1 MFKKYPF
8 IRSLLIISLMISAQL
23 YAQTQWP
30 KVITTANKTKINL
43 YQPTPESLNNNHL
56 LSRAAISIQLK
67 PGDDLLF
74 GAYWSDAIVSTDRN
88 TKMVVLESIK
98 ITRVK
103 FADVTDTTKINQ
115 LKKILETEIPK
126 LNISASLESITATI
140 EQENPPANEGF
151 QNKAPKIIYT
161 NVNSSMV
168 IIDGE
173 PKLELDKT
181 LKMKKVLNT
190 PFLIIQ
196 EEASG
201 MFFLYAGAYWYSSK
215 SITEGWTS
223 SNNLP
228 KAIIEIDQNIKS
240 KQSEEDKKAF
250 AEIKKSGQ
258 APQII
263 ISTEL
268 AELIQSDGEANMK
281 PIDGTELLY
290 VSNSEDDIFMYIQAQ
305 EYYTLLSGRWYKSK
319 SLKGPWDFVDANDL
333 PPDFAKIPEGSEKDV
348 VLSSVPG
355 TNAAKEAVMDAQIP
369 QTAKVDRAT
378 ASCTVSYDGEP
389 VFEPIEGTNLA
400 IAKNTKSTVLKTSG
414 NYFCVDNGIWFVAQS
429 ANGPWKVSDERPAD
443 VDKIPA
449 SSPAYNVKY
458 VYVYESTPTVVYVG
472 YTPGYMG
479 CYVYGPTVV
488 YGTGFYYSPWYG
500 PYYYPMPMTYGYGMA
515 YNPYYGWSMSVHM
528 SVGFFHYGGYYP
540 PHYGYWGPPM
550 YHPPYHPPY
559 HGGYYGHHPVHYGNT
574 NININHNTNIYRGNK
589 GVNTNDIK
597 RNPGTRPSTQP
608 VKGGGGASAGQQP
621 ANMDGNKGNGNRTA
635 GASQQPARDGNMQ
648 TDRNGNV
655 YKKDKSGDWQQR
667 SNNEWKNSDKQSP
680 STGQMDR
687 QQQNNNRSQ
696 TRESNYNNQ
705 GNRGGGNMGGGN
717 RGGGGRGGGGGRR

>member
-1 MFKKYPF
+1 MFKKNQY
-8 IRSLLIISLMISAQL
+8 IQSLLIFCLLVSAQL
-23 YAQTQWP
+23 FSQTKWP
-30 KVITTANKTKINL
+30 KVITTANKVKINL
-43 YQPTPESLNNNHL
+43 YQPTPESLKNNHL

-115 LKKILETEIPK
+115 LKKLLETEIPK
-126 LNISASLESITATI
+126 LNISASLESITTTI
-140 EQENPPANEGF
+140 EQENLPTNEGF

-161 NVNSSMV
+161 NLNSSLV
-168 IIDGE
+168 LIDGD
-173 PKLELDKT
+173 PKLEMDQQ
-181 LKMKKVLNT
+181 LKLKKVVNT

-196 EEASG
+196 DNASTL
-201 MFFLYAGAYWYSSK
+201 FYLYAGAFWYSSK
-215 SITEGWTS
+215 SITEGWNA

-228 KAIIEIDQNIKS
+228 KAISEIDQNIKS
-240 KQSEEDKKAF
+240 KQSDDEKNALIEMKKTA
-250 AEIKKSGQ
+250 Q
-258 APQII
+258 APQIV
-263 ISTEL
+263 ISTVL

-281 PIDGTELLY
+281 PIEETELLY
-290 VSNSEDDIFMYIQAQ
+290 VSNSEDDIFMYIKSQD
-305 EYYTLLSGRWYKSK
+305 YFTLLSGRWYKSK
-319 SLKGPWDFVDANDL
+319 SLKGPWDYVDANDL

-378 ASCTVSYDGEP
+378 ATCSVSYDGEA

-400 IAKNTKSTVLKTSG
+400 IAKNTKSTVLKTSD
-414 NYFCVDNGIWFVAQS
+414 NYFCVDNGIWFVSQS
-429 ANGPWKVSDERPAD
+429 ANGPWKVSDQRPAD
-443 VDKIPA
+443 IDKIPA

-458 VYVYESTPTVVYVG
+458 VYVYESTPSVVYVG

-500 PYYYPMPMTYGYGMA
+500 PHYYPMPMTYGYGMA

-589 GVNTNDIK
+589 GVNTKDIK
-597 RNPGTRPSTQP
+597 RNPGNKPSTQP
-608 VKGGGGASAGQQP
+608 ANGAGGVRPSQQP
-621 ANMDGNKGNGNRTA
+621 ANMDGNRADGNRGA
-635 GASQQPARDGNMQ
+635 GASQQPARDGNIQ

-655 YKKDKSGDWQQR
+655 YKQDKSGDWQQR
-667 SNNEWKNSDKQSP
+667 SNNDWNKTERQSP
-680 STGQMDR
+680 SKGQMDR

-705 GNRGGGNMGGGN
+705 GNRGGGNMGGN
-717 RGGGGRGGGGGRR
+717 RGGGGGGRGGRR